1 MGIFDIFLSEE
12 QRIAKEQRT
21 LTNRDSQPE
30 DRENSAR
37 WLAERD
43 KPKAWVAL
51 LTRFDMKLENQ
62 LKDRNEKDLVYSLL
76 TQAGAE
82 ALARPLERHLKKC
95 RQVATPLRLHQE
107 LMGLDATIAKAYEIL
122 DIERE
127 KDDFKPQKKVD
138 ILVWLVDYPRPEH
151 VEQTAPLLED
161 FDENVR
167 CAVIEVLVSTQEDA
181 ARPLLEKAMVKPDEE
196 SNRLRVRV
204 AQIFQQRGWTVD
216 EPEAFGNVLPDG
228 YTVNP
233 SSKRVTAS

>member
-21 LTNRDSQPE
+21 LTNRDAQPE
-30 DRENSAR
+30 DRENAAR

-76 TQAGAE
+76 VQAGAE
-82 ALARPLERHLKKC
+82 ALSRPLDRHLKKC
-95 RQVATPLRLHQE
+95 REIASPLRIHQE
-107 LMGLDATIAKAYEIL
+107 LLGLEATITKAYEVL
-122 DIERE
+122 ALERE
-127 KDDFKPQKKVD
+127 KDDFKPQKKID
-138 ILVWLVDYPRPEH
+138 LLVWLVEHPRREH
-151 VEQTAPLLED
+151 LDKAASMLGD

-167 CAVIEVLVSTQEDA
+167 CAAIEVMVSAQDDA
-181 ARPLLEKAMVKPDEE
+181 ARPLLEEAMVNPDEE

-204 AQIFQQRGWTVD
+204 AQVFQQRGWTV
-216 EPEAFGNVLPDG
+216 EHPEAFSAVLPDG
-228 YTVNP
+228 YAVHGGT
-233 SSKRVTAS
+233 KRVVAA